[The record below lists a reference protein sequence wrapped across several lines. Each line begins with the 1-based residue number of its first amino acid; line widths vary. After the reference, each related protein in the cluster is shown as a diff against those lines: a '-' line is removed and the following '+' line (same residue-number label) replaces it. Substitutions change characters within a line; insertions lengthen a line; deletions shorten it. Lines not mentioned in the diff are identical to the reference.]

1 MLDKVTI
8 TVPNT
13 AVTNAE
19 VSNAGKKIIF
29 KNCPPFADWISET
42 NNTRLDNAKD
52 NDVVL
57 LIYNL
62 IEYSSNYSKTSESLW
77 QIL

>member
-13 AVTNAE
+13 AVTDADARNA
-19 VSNAGKKIIF
+19 SKKVTF

-42 NNTRLDNAKD
+42 NNTRVDNAKD

-62 IEYSSNYSKTSESLW
+62 IKYSYNYSKTSESLW

>member
-13 AVTNAE
+13 AVTNADA
-19 VSNAGKKIIF
+19 SNAGKKVPF
-29 KNCPPFADWISET
+29 KNFPPFADWISET
-42 NNTRLDNAKD
+42 NNTRVDHAKD

-62 IEYSSNYSKTSESLW
+62 IEYSYNYSKTSESLW